1 MVSPSTMTFKNL
13 EVMLSIKLITWS
25 PCSPVHGGLRILL
38 NPLPRAA
45 APPVESCTC
54 NGTCLPL
61 VKTSPDGASGK
72 EPACQCRRLK
82 RLQFNPWVGKIPWRR
97 AWKPTPVFLP
107 WESHRQRSLVGYSPQ
122 VAKCQTRLSD
132 LAHMLARLPL
142 RFLWPFQ
149 TLKSIVTPAQLA
161 QPAPSSEECVLIN
174 YYANKW
180 NFFSAKQW
188 KTTGLMTLNLR
199 SRRAVWRVTLS

>member
-13 EVMLSIKLITWS
+13 EVTLSIKLITWS

-107 WESHRQRSLVGYSPQ
+107 GESPGTEEPGKLLSVGSQRVGYNQATKQSTQ
-122 VAKCQTRLSD
+122 
-132 LAHMLARLPL
+132 
-142 RFLWPFQ
+142 
-149 TLKSIVTPAQLA
+149 
-161 QPAPSSEECVLIN
+161 LIN
-174 YYANKW
+174 N
-180 NFFSAKQW
+180 
-188 KTTGLMTLNLR
+188 
-199 SRRAVWRVTLS
+199 VVTVSGIQVYI

>member
-97 AWKPTPVFLP
+97 DWQATPVFLP
-107 WESHRQRSLVGYSPQ
+107 GESHGHRSLAGYCPWGHKELDMQ
-122 VAKCQTRLSD
+122 ER
-132 LAHMLARLPL
+132 
-142 RFLWPFQ
+142 
-149 TLKSIVTPAQLA
+149 VTI
-161 QPAPSSEECVLIN
+161 SFHFFCTCVL
-174 YYANKW
+174 
-180 NFFSAKQW
+180 FSFIKKVVHHALI
-188 KTTGLMTLNLR
+188 TYFHMNLLC
-199 SRRAVWRVTLS
+199 SCVIFLLG